1 MGSRPSELH
10 VGLGLEGVVLVEL
23 RRWANPAVQHSPNAN
38 LALKPICSRQQQLDP
53 ACAPLRPRLRHAV
66 SGPYRCSQ
74 LTMRA
79 ASWSDSD
86 WQLLA
91 RP

>member
-53 ACAPLRPRLRHAV
+53 ACAPPEAKAKTRGVWTV
-66 SGPYRCSQ
+66 S
-74 LTMRA
+74 
-79 ASWSDSD
+79 
-86 WQLLA
+86 LLA
-91 RP
+91 ADDACGVMVRL